1 MNPLQWRNLD
11 AAALAELLGRA
22 TVQDS
27 RAVGESTVYE
37 MQCEGRALLAIA
49 LQDGQAIV
57 VERAPRIPLHRR
69 SIDHEALPA
78 KAPR

>member
-1 MNPLQWRNLD
+1 MKPLQWRNLD

-37 MQCEGRALLAIA
+37 MQCEGQALLAIA
-49 LQDGQAIV
+49 LLDGQAIV
-57 VERAPRIPLHRR
+57 VERAPRTPLHRR
-69 SIDHEALPA
+69 SIDHEAPTA